1 MIADQKEREDRHM
14 SEQTKDETKI
24 GGTAVTANRPEAGNN
39 NEKSGSDIAE
49 DELNK
54 ISGGIKKPL
63 PDAY

>member
-1 MIADQKEREDRHM
+1 M